1 MTHLFRPY
9 IYLAILVL
17 TRTAMGFQF
26 QSVASLSPFLID
38 ELEITFAALGTLIG
52 LFMLPGIFIAIPSGI
67 MGRRLSDKTFAIIGL
82 VGMVAGGAILGAA
95 SGFGEAVAGRLV
107 SGTGAVILNVVL
119 AKMVADWFDARDQIV
134 AMAFLVTSWPLG
146 IGLALVVEPMIAEA
160 ASWQMAMFAAAVLC
174 AAALV
179 MLWLFC
185 RDPPA
190 DEDAK
195 AAAAS
200 SLTRREFYLV
210 SLVGLIWTLYNAG
223 YIFAVSFTPGYLAD
237 SGASP
242 TAAGIVTSLA
252 TWTLIVTVPLG
263 GYLASRIGSDRTWMF
278 WSLAVYFGH
287 CRGPGHRHC
296 RRASS
301 GRHHGRR
308 RFRLAAAKQ
317 GHRHGRLFHLV
328 LCGHDR
334 LAVRRRPGPRC
345 HRRSG
350 GDIYIWRCLHGF
362 DGGNPAGFQLCRAP
376 PNTIRGLK
384 KKRGADCAAPQFSVN
399 RNLTIFLCNRSRR
412 NRRDGIRRCSF
423 CYA

>member
-179 MLWLFC
+179 MLWLFY

-278 WSLAVYFGH
+278 WSFAVMAAAMFALPYTSAIAAVLVIGIAAGPAAGAIMAAAASVLQPQNRGIGMGVYFTWYYVGMTALPFA
-287 CRGPGHRHC
+287 GG
-296 RRASS
+296 
-301 GRHHGRR
+301 
-308 RFRLAAAKQ
+308 
-317 GHRHGRLFHLV
+317 LV
-328 LCGHDR
+328 RD
-334 LAVRRRPGPRC
+334 VT
-345 HRRSG
+345 
-350 GDIYIWRCLHGF
+350 GD
-362 DGGNPAGFQLCRAP
+362 PAGIF
-376 PNTIRGLK
+376 IFG
-384 KKRGADCAAPQFSVN
+384 GAFMVLTAATLLVFSFAAPRQTPS
-399 RNLTIFLCNRSRR
+399 
-412 NRRDGIRRCSF
+412 G
-423 CYA
+423 A

>member
-278 WSLAVYFGH
+278 WSFAVMAAAMFALPYTSAIAAVLVIGIAAGPAAGAIMAAAASVLQPQNRGIGMGVYFTWYYVGMTALPFA
-287 CRGPGHRHC
+287 GG
-296 RRASS
+296 
-301 GRHHGRR
+301 
-308 RFRLAAAKQ
+308 
-317 GHRHGRLFHLV
+317 LV
-328 LCGHDR
+328 RD
-334 LAVRRRPGPRC
+334 VT
-345 HRRSG
+345 
-350 GDIYIWRCLHGF
+350 GD
-362 DGGNPAGFQLCRAP
+362 PAGIF
-376 PNTIRGLK
+376 IFG
-384 KKRGADCAAPQFSVN
+384 GAFMVLTAATLLVFSFAAPRQTPS
-399 RNLTIFLCNRSRR
+399 
-412 NRRDGIRRCSF
+412 G
-423 CYA
+423 A

>member
-223 YIFAVSFTPGYLAD
+223 YIFVVSFTPSYLAD

-278 WSLAVYFGH
+278 WSFAVMAAAMFALPYTSAIAAVLVIGIAAGPAAGAIMAAAASVLQPQNRGIGMGVYFTWYYVGMTALPFA
-287 CRGPGHRHC
+287 GG
-296 RRASS
+296 
-301 GRHHGRR
+301 
-308 RFRLAAAKQ
+308 
-317 GHRHGRLFHLV
+317 LV
-328 LCGHDR
+328 RD
-334 LAVRRRPGPRC
+334 VT
-345 HRRSG
+345 
-350 GDIYIWRCLHGF
+350 GD
-362 DGGNPAGFQLCRAP
+362 PAGIF
-376 PNTIRGLK
+376 IFG
-384 KKRGADCAAPQFSVN
+384 GAFMVLTAATLLVFSFAAPRQTPS
-399 RNLTIFLCNRSRR
+399 
-412 NRRDGIRRCSF
+412 G
-423 CYA
+423 A